1 MVLSSATDTNLFVSK
16 VSLSSH
22 ANTIHI
28 RTSEAGFGGRKVG
41 AIASHW
47 YPLMPRGGRCEAL
60 PIWLE
65 DQLCGASGWSA
76 EVDADVEV
84 EVLG

>member
-1 MVLSSATDTNLFVSK
+1 MNPIMRPPAASFQAIDMTRQRLASPIR
-16 VSLSSH
+16 H
-22 ANTIHI
+22 AA
-28 RTSEAGFGGRKVG
+28 RTHG
-41 AIASHW
+41 AVQLTH
-47 YPLMPRGGRCEAL
+47 MPRGGRCDAL